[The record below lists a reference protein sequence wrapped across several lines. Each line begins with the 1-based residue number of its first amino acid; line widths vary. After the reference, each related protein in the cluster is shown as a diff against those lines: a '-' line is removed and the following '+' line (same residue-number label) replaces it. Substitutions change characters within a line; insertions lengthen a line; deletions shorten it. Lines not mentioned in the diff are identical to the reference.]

1 MKIKRN
7 IRNIFI
13 VIVLIIIVIF
23 SKKYILHYDLIQVYW
38 NKNFPMFYTQEN
50 ISNFEGRDGIYYD
63 ILKYEKDIRKDI
75 SKDKL
80 NGISNNTSNNI
91 PLEHEKT
98 IKEISIEDIIKKL
111 STLNLTDEELQ
122 IVKKLSKDITKMK
135 DPIIFGGETLTTKLF
150 IIYDKDNFA
159 LHLFKYHE

>member
-1 MKIKRN
+1 M
-7 IRNIFI
+7 
-13 VIVLIIIVIF
+13 
-23 SKKYILHYDLIQVYW
+23 S
-38 NKNFPMFYTQEN
+38 YTQEN

-63 ILKYEKDIRKDI
+63 ILKYERDIREDI

-80 NGISNNTSNNI
+80 NGISNNTSSNI
-91 PLEHEKT
+91 PLEYEKT

-111 STLNLTDEELQ
+111 SMLNLTDEELQ
-122 IVKKLSKDITKMK
+122 IVKKLSKDITQMK

-150 IIYDKDNFA
+150 IIYDKDNFT

>member
-1 MKIKRN
+1 MKIKKN

-13 VIVLIIIVIF
+13 VTVLIIIVIF
-23 SKKYILHYDLIQVYW
+23 SKKYILYYDLTQVYW
-38 NKNFPMFYTQEN
+38 SKNFPMSYTQEN

-63 ILKYEKDIRKDI
+63 ILKYERDIREDI

-80 NGISNNTSNNI
+80 NGISNNTSSNI
-91 PLEHEKT
+91 PLEYEKT

-111 STLNLTDEELQ
+111 SMLNLTDEELQ
-122 IVKKLSKDITKMK
+122 IVKKLSKDITQMK

-150 IIYDKDNFA
+150 IIYDKDNFT